1 MVLPSVPALIDRL
14 LRPLRNLRLS
24 VTDRCNLRCSYCMPE
39 EEYVWLPQPHI
50 LTFEE
55 IARVVGI
62 FSQLGVEK
70 VRLTGGEP
78 LLRRDL
84 NTLVAM
90 LALLPRIRELALT
103 TNGVLLARH
112 AAALRTAG
120 LQRITVSLDTL
131 DPRTFL
137 QLSRRDDLHNVL
149 AGIAAARTA
158 GFVSIKLDTVMIAG
172 VNDHELVRLVD
183 FARSNGAEIRFIEYM
198 DVGGATHWRKEM
210 VVSRAQIL
218 SVLGHHFGPIRAV
231 PRTDSA
237 PAEQFLLPDGTVFGV
252 IASVTQPFCST
263 CDRSRLTA
271 DGMWFRCLYAEHG
284 TSLRELIRSST
295 DDAAIA
301 AMISQTWQQRDDRGA
316 ELRAAMPDRQPLV
329 AAAQLRSQPHLEMH
343 TRGG

>member
-1 MVLPSVPALIDRL
+1 M
-14 LRPLRNLRLS
+14 
-24 VTDRCNLRCSYCMPE
+24 TDRCNLRCSYCMPE

-198 DVGGATHWRKEM
+198 DVGGATHWRMEM
-210 VVSRAQIL
+210 VVARARML
-218 SVLGHHFGPIRAV
+218 SVLG
-231 PRTDSA
+231 
-237 PAEQFLLPDGTVFGV
+237 
-252 IASVTQPFCST
+252 
-263 CDRSRLTA
+263 
-271 DGMWFRCLYAEHG
+271 
-284 TSLRELIRSST
+284 
-295 DDAAIA
+295 
-301 AMISQTWQQRDDRGA
+301 
-316 ELRAAMPDRQPLV
+316 
-329 AAAQLRSQPHLEMH
+329 
-343 TRGG
+343 